1 MYPTKFVSTKII
13 QGARKKADIA
23 ANNTNDETKTKGL
36 LQRSNS
42 DTITKD
48 NDKTV
53 MLLQAVRKAL
63 A

>member
-42 DTITKD
+42 DIITKD

>member
-13 QGARKKADIA
+13 QGARKKADMA

>member
-1 MYPTKFVSTKII
+1 MYPTKFVSTKIM

-42 DTITKD
+42 DIITKD

>member
-1 MYPTKFVSTKII
+1 MYPTKFVSTKTI
-13 QGARKKADIA
+13 QGARKKADMA
-23 ANNTNDETKTKGL
+23 ANNTSNEIKTKGL

-42 DTITKD
+42 DIITKD

>member
-13 QGARKKADIA
+13 QGARKKADMA
-23 ANNTNDETKTKGL
+23 ANKTNDEIKTKGL

-42 DTITKD
+42 DTISKD
-48 NDKTV
+48 NDKSV

>member
-13 QGARKKADIA
+13 QNARKKADRA
-23 ANNTNDETKTKGL
+23 ANITNDEIKTKGL